1 MGSKS
6 ENCYFMTSDFSKLGL
21 KDDIVK
27 AIDEMGWTE
36 PTPIQI
42 EAVPVGIGGRDI
54 LAQAQTGTGKTAA
67 FGIPVLQKVD
77 PSLKKTQVLILAPTR
92 ELAIQV
98 VEISTVIEER
108 FHDAVLLLFRQLIE
122 IEF

>member
-1 MGSKS
+1 
-6 ENCYFMTSDFSKLGL
+6 MTSDFSKLGL

-54 LAQAQTGTGKTAA
+54 LAQAQTGTGKTGTYGSIILDRIEATKGGWPQA
-67 FGIPVLQKVD
+67 
-77 PSLKKTQVLILAPTR
+77 LILT
-92 ELAIQV
+92 
-98 VEISTVIEER
+98 
-108 FHDAVLLLFRQLIE
+108 
-122 IEF
+122 